1 VLFLGLVVLAIAAS
15 GLWGRSMV
23 LRWQCRAERASSV
36 VSKGDVLFGVNL
48 DWGSETLAQYAQD
61 LGHSPAVAAQFTSL
75 PYDDVAWGWVTASS
89 AQTRAAGAVLLLT
102 VQPTQGLEAV
112 TAEVVAKLASDL
124 RAINDEG
131 TPVVVRLAHEMN
143 GSWYPWSQR
152 PSEYIEVFRKVAAA
166 VHQHAPGTEMLW
178 APNYGGGYPFSGGQY
193 GAVPGSK
200 DFALL
205 DTNADG
211 VLTMADDP
219 YLPYYP
225 GDDAV
230 DWVGMSLYHW
240 GNHYPWGTNDIPEAG
255 KLSAM
260 LTGSYSGSVGDER
273 AVPDFYQ
280 TFGTQHHRPVAIAE
294 TGALYATRGVG
305 SDELSVKQ
313 AWWRQVFSMEAHEQ
327 FPMLKMINWFEWNKD
342 ETEVGGLVDWR
353 ALGSTTTRSAFV
365 ADLPTWLAYGR
376 ASLKTCTW
384 GFS

>member
-1 VLFLGLVVLAIAAS
+1 
-15 GLWGRSMV
+15 
-23 LRWQCRAERASSV
+23 
-36 VSKGDVLFGVNL
+36 
-48 DWGSETLAQYAQD
+48 
-61 LGHSPAVAAQFTSL
+61 
-75 PYDDVAWGWVTASS
+75 
-89 AQTRAAGAVLLLT
+89 
-102 VQPTQGLEAV
+102 
-112 TAEVVAKLASDL
+112 
-124 RAINDEG
+124 
-131 TPVVVRLAHEMN
+131 
-143 GSWYPWSQR
+143 
-152 PSEYIEVFRKVAAA
+152 
-166 VHQHAPGTEMLW
+166 MLW

-240 GNHYPWGTNDIPEAG
+240 GNHYPRGTNDIPEAG

-280 TFGTQHHRPVAIAE
+280 TLGTQHHRPVAIAE
-294 TGALYATRGVG
+294 TGALRATGSVG
-305 SDELSVKQ
+305 SDDLSVKQ

-376 ASLKTCTW
+376 GSLKTCTW